1 LIFNNFKVF
10 KRYNNADSYAL
21 AVGLSGDAFTGKKV
35 PVAVWPTD
43 IEPLTVAEIKILQVS
58 LNSRGFD
65 AGVVDGI
72 PGRKTRTALQG
83 FQKSQGVVADG
94 YPTKDMLTLLTRR
107 ICSRCLDQL
116 IRGPFPD
123 RIRPRHRAGRNRRR
137 TPMKISRPEAIMN
150 GNVRADILVDEEAEE
165 RRHDIAIPF
174 AEMTRPATLPCSWAT
189 PRAKHRWKSPAGQAP
204 ARVPAGTAP

>member
-1 LIFNNFKVF
+1 MWLPAGATGPKYLIFNNFKVF

-43 IEPLTVAEIKILQVS
+43 IEPLTVAEIKILQAS

-94 YPTKDMLTLLTRR
+94 YPDQGHAGPADRR

-123 RIRPRHRAGRNRRR
+123 RTRPRRRAGRNRR
-137 TPMKISRPEAIMN
+137 KRP
-150 GNVRADILVDEEAEE
+150 
-165 RRHDIAIPF
+165 
-174 AEMTRPATLPCSWAT
+174 
-189 PRAKHRWKSPAGQAP
+189 
-204 ARVPAGTAP
+204 